1 MPETDATPEPIDWA
15 GQLERAL
22 HTASDR
28 NPAARRDIELPIRSG
43 DGGDT

>member
-1 MPETDATPEPIDWA
+1 MPEYSQTDRTA

-22 HTASDR
+22 HTALDGD
-28 NPAARRDIELPIRSG
+28 PAVRRDIELPIRSG